1 MNDITRNAIAATLK
15 QLLGKKPLSRI
26 TVSDIAAECGISR
39 MTFYYHF
46 HDIFDLVGWIISSD
60 ISRILSGRKTYDTW
74 QAGFL
79 SIFHAVEED
88 RVLVINACSSMSRE
102 QLERI
107 LRGPVTELIRSVLM
121 ENPISSKLSDDECT
135 FVSAFYSYAFI
146 GIMLDWIS
154 DGLREKPEMLM
165 KRIECVMEG
174 ALENA
179 ARRFAALQ
187 IHGRVRNADSS
198 RDL

>member
-1 MNDITRNAIAATLK
+1 MIARAAAELMMDGNTRKLTVTDIVDKCQITR
-15 QLLGKKPLSRI
+15 Q
-26 TVSDIAAECGISR
+26 
-39 MTFYYHF
+39 TFYYHF

>member
-146 GIMLDWIS
+146 GIMLDWI
-154 DGLREKPEMLM
+154 GGGMRERPEDIMRSLSCIM
-165 KRIECVMEG
+165 DG
-174 ALENA
+174 ALEHAINGFCTLH
-179 ARRFAALQ
+179 RSPCVMIPYIVHEL
-187 IHGRVRNADSS
+187 
-198 RDL
+198 